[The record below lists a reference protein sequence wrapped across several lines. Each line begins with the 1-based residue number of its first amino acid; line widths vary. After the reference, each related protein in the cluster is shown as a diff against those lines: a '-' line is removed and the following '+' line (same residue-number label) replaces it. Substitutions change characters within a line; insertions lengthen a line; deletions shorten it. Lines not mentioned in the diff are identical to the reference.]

1 MEFIEINNPP
11 IFTPE
16 IRKWSRNTKAN
27 GAEMAQD
34 IGKLLNNEIYLKT
47 ELERMDHVALAVL
60 PASGWTGSSAPFVQT
75 VSVEGAKEDRDARLV
90 SVLADGASLEVQKAY
105 MKAFSLISSG
115 TGVLGDGV
123 ATFKVYKKPV
133 TDITV
138 GLLGV
143 M

>member
-1 MEFIEINNPP
+1 MAFVLKNPPEFTVEINQW
-11 IFTPE
+11 TRE
-16 IRKWSRNTKAN
+16 TDAD
-27 GAEMAQD
+27 GAEMAKD
-34 IGKLLNNEIYLKT
+34 IEKLLNNDFYLKT

-60 PASGWTGSSAPFVQT
+60 PASGWTGSSAPYIQT

-105 MKAFSLISSG
+105 MMAFSLISSG
-115 TGVLGDGV
+115 TGVLGEGV
-123 ATFKVYKKPV
+123 ATFKVYKKPA

>member
-1 MEFIEINNPP
+1 MAFVLKNPPEFTVEINQW
-11 IFTPE
+11 TRE
-16 IRKWSRNTKAN
+16 TDAD
-27 GAEMAQD
+27 GAEMAKD
-34 IGKLLNNEIYLKT
+34 IEKLLNNDFYLKT

-75 VSVEGAKEDRDARLV
+75 VSVECAKEDRDARLV

-123 ATFKVYKKPV
+123 ATFKVYKKPA

>member
-1 MEFIEINNPP
+1 MAFVLKNPPEFTVEINQW
-11 IFTPE
+11 TRE
-16 IRKWSRNTKAN
+16 TDAD
-27 GAEMAQD
+27 GAEMAKD
-34 IGKLLNNEIYLKT
+34 IEKLLNNDFYLKT

-60 PASGWTGSSAPFVQT
+60 PASGWTGSSAPYIQT
-75 VSVEGAKEDRDARLV
+75 VSLV
-90 SVLADGASLEVQKAY
+90 CVLADGASLEVQKAY

-115 TGVLGDGV
+115 TGVLGEGV
-123 ATFKVYKKPV
+123 ATFKVYKKPA

>member
-1 MEFIEINNPP
+1 MAFVLKNPPEFTVEINQW
-11 IFTPE
+11 TRE
-16 IRKWSRNTKAN
+16 TDAD
-27 GAEMAQD
+27 GAEMAD
-34 IGKLLNNEIYLKT
+34 EIEKLLNNDFYLKT

-60 PASGWTGSSAPFVQT
+60 PASGWTGSSAPYIQT

-115 TGVLGDGV
+115 TGVLGEGV
-123 ATFKVYKKPV
+123 ATFKVYKKPT

>member
-1 MEFIEINNPP
+1 MAFVLKNPP
-11 IFTPE
+11 EFTME
-16 IRKWSRNTKAN
+16 VNQWTRETDAD
-27 GAEMAQD
+27 GAEMAKE
-34 IGKLLNNEIYLKT
+34 IEKLLNNDFYLKT
-47 ELERMDHVALAVL
+47 ELERMDHVALVVL

-123 ATFKVYKKPV
+123 ATFKVYKKPA

-138 GLLGV
+138 GLQGV
-143 M
+143 G

>member
-1 MEFIEINNPP
+1 MAFVLKNPPEFTVEINQW
-11 IFTPE
+11 TRE
-16 IRKWSRNTKAN
+16 TDAD
-27 GAEMAQD
+27 GAEMAKD
-34 IGKLLNNEIYLKT
+34 IEKLLNNDFYLKT

-60 PASGWTGSSAPFVQT
+60 PASGWTGSSAPYIQT

-90 SVLADGASLEVQKAY
+90 SVLADGASLEVQKVY

-115 TGVLGDGV
+115 TGVLGEGV
-123 ATFKVYKKPV
+123 ATFKVYKKPT

>member
-1 MEFIEINNPP
+1 MAFVLKNPPEFTVEINQW
-11 IFTPE
+11 TRE
-16 IRKWSRNTKAN
+16 TDAD
-27 GAEMAQD
+27 GAEMAKD
-34 IGKLLNNEIYLKT
+34 IEKLLNNDFYLKT

-75 VSVEGAKEDRDARLV
+75 VSVEGAKENQDACLV

-123 ATFKVYKKPV
+123 ATFKVYKKPA

-138 GLLGV
+138 GLQGV
-143 M
+143 G

>member
-1 MEFIEINNPP
+1 MAFVLKNPPEFTVEINQW
-11 IFTPE
+11 TRE
-16 IRKWSRNTKAN
+16 TDAD
-27 GAEMAQD
+27 GAEMAKD
-34 IGKLLNNEIYLKT
+34 IEKLLNNDFYLKT

-123 ATFKVYKKPV
+123 ATFKVYKKPA

>member
-1 MEFIEINNPP
+1 MAFVLKNPPEFTVEINQW
-11 IFTPE
+11 TRE
-16 IRKWSRNTKAN
+16 TDAD
-27 GAEMAQD
+27 GAEMAKD
-34 IGKLLNNEIYLKT
+34 IEKLLNNDFYLKT

-115 TGVLGDGV
+115 TGVLGEGV
-123 ATFKVYKKPV
+123 ATFKVYKKPA

>member
-1 MEFIEINNPP
+1 MAFVLKNPP
-11 IFTPE
+11 EFTME
-16 IRKWSRNTKAN
+16 VNQWTRETDAD
-27 GAEMAQD
+27 GAEMAKE
-34 IGKLLNNEIYLKT
+34 IEKLLNNDFYLKT
-47 ELERMDHVALAVL
+47 ELERMDHVALVVL

-105 MKAFSLISSG
+105 TKAFSIISSG

-123 ATFKVYKKPV
+123 ATFKVYKKPE

-138 GLLGV
+138 GLQGV
-143 M
+143 G

>member
-1 MEFIEINNPP
+1 MAFVLKNPPEFTVEINQW
-11 IFTPE
+11 TRE
-16 IRKWSRNTKAN
+16 TDAD
-27 GAEMAQD
+27 GAEMAKD
-34 IGKLLNNEIYLKT
+34 IEKLLNNDFYLKT

-60 PASGWTGSSAPFVQT
+60 PASGWTGSSAPYIQT

-115 TGVLGDGV
+115 TGVLGEGV
-123 ATFKVYKKPV
+123 ATFKVYKKPA

>member
-1 MEFIEINNPP
+1 MAFVLKNPP
-11 IFTPE
+11 EFTVE
-16 IRKWSRNTKAN
+16 ISQWTRETDAD
-27 GAEMAQD
+27 GAEMAKD
-34 IGKLLNNEIYLKT
+34 IEKLLNNDFYLKT

-60 PASGWTGSSAPFVQT
+60 PASGWTGSSAPYIQT

-123 ATFKVYKKPV
+123 ATFKVYKKPA

>member
-1 MEFIEINNPP
+1 MAFVLKNPPEFTVEINQW
-11 IFTPE
+11 TRE
-16 IRKWSRNTKAN
+16 TDAD
-27 GAEMAQD
+27 GAEMAKD
-34 IGKLLNNEIYLKT
+34 IEKLLNNDFYLKT

-60 PASGWTGSSAPFVQT
+60 PASGWTGSSAPYIQT

-115 TGVLGDGV
+115 TGVLGEGV
-123 ATFKVYKKPV
+123 APFKVYKKPT

>member
-1 MEFIEINNPP
+1 MEFVMNNPP
-11 IFTPE
+11 AFSLE
-16 IRKWSRNTKAN
+16 VRKWSRTTKAN
-27 GAEMAQD
+27 GDEMAKD
-34 IGKLLNNEIYLKT
+34 IEKLLNNDFYLKT
-47 ELERMDHVALAVL
+47 ELERMDHVALVVL

-75 VSVEGAKEDRDARLV
+75 VSVEGAKENQDACLV

-123 ATFKVYKKPV
+123 ATFKVYKKPA

-138 GLLGV
+138 GLQGV
-143 M
+143 G